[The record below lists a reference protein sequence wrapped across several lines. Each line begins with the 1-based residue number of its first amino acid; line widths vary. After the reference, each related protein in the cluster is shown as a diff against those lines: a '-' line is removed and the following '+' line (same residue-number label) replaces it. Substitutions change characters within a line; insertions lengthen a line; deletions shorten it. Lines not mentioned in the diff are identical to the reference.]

1 MSGGTHA
8 AYGYRYQYLV
18 TLEFFLRYLRDHLEH
33 LGSTVLHV
41 EPTSLAAPGVAGDED
56 IVDFAIEVGDEVILT
71 AQVKSSVEPARNEV
85 FPGEVKKV
93 FGRLRPADATLA
105 ILVTNR
111 PPSPGLAAQ
120 CVESSSNSACREWVY
135 GEALQVPADA
145 ESGRRIIR
153 QDNRS
158 VEDLTASVASL
169 VRAFRSDRHF
179 SLGEST
185 ARLVS
190 INLLYRIF
198 GAAADA
204 EPGGLSALKIVDL
217 MTMPDAQVA
226 HALGGFDWGLPVAGI
241 PTFASTV
248 PRVEHLN
255 TLVASLAQEPEV
267 VHPRVI
273 VAHGQTGH
281 GKSALAADFCHL
293 YNNSFEFIRWIDCS
307 DPT

>member
-1 MSGGTHA
+1 M
-8 AYGYRYQYLV
+8 
-18 TLEFFLRYLRDHLEH
+18 
-33 LGSTVLHV
+33 
-41 EPTSLAAPGVAGDED
+41 P
-56 IVDFAIEVGDEVILT
+56 LT
-71 AQVKSSVEPARNEV
+71 AIATNTWLRWNSSCATCVTISSTLAQQCYTLSRPRSRHPESPVKRSGEPARNEV

-190 INLLYRIF
+190 INL
-198 GAAADA
+198 
-204 EPGGLSALKIVDL
+204 
-217 MTMPDAQVA
+217 
-226 HALGGFDWGLPVAGI
+226 
-241 PTFASTV
+241 
-248 PRVEHLN
+248 
-255 TLVASLAQEPEV
+255 
-267 VHPRVI
+267 
-273 VAHGQTGH
+273 
-281 GKSALAADFCHL
+281 
-293 YNNSFEFIRWIDCS
+293 
-307 DPT
+307 